1 MALRIINVELLNS
14 FVKEIKE
21 VDAEYKIYIILVD
34 LFEKREER
42 LEINKE
48 NECAIQEFFEEKFYQ
63 NTEQHRYA
71 YRTSL
76 ALTSVT
82 PFEEGVDYEKLQKS
96 QLESINKI
104 KQKYNL

>member
-21 VDAEYKIYIILVD
+21 VDAEYKVYITLVD
-34 LFEKREER
+34 LFEKQEER

-48 NECAIQEFFEEKFYQ
+48 NECTIQEFFEEKFYQ

-71 YRTSL
+71 YRTSIVL
-76 ALTSVT
+76 MSVT
-82 PFEEGVDYEKLQKS
+82 PLAEDVDYQDLLKLKT
-96 QLESINKI
+96 ESINKI

>member
-1 MALRIINVELLNS
+1 MASRIINIDLLNT

-21 VDAEYKIYIILVD
+21 VNADFEVFIILID
-34 LFEKREER
+34 TLENKEER

-76 ALTSVT
+76 VLTSVT

>member
-21 VDAEYKIYIILVD
+21 VDAEYKVYIVLVD
-34 LFEKREER
+34 LFEKREDR

-63 NTEQHRYA
+63 NTEQHRYG
-71 YRTSL
+71 YKISL
-76 ALTSVT
+76 RLMSAT
-82 PFEEGVDYEKLQKS
+82 PIVEGVDYQELLKLKI
-96 QLESINKI
+96 ESVNKI
-104 KQKYNL
+104 KQKYVL

>member
-21 VDAEYKIYIILVD
+21 VDSEYKVYITLVD
-34 LFEKREER
+34 LFEKQEER

-48 NECAIQEFFEEKFYQ
+48 NECTIQEFFEEKFYQ

-76 ALTSVT
+76 VLMSAT
-82 PFEEGVDYEKLQKS
+82 PLVEGVDYQELLKLKI
-96 QLESINKI
+96 ESVNKI